1 MDPLTNLTLAAL
13 IFAAAVLYSS
23 VGHAGASGYLAAMAL
38 VGVAPA
44 FMKPTALT
52 LNILVATVGTYKF
65 ARAGCFDWRL
75 FWPFAVMSI
84 PLAFV
89 GGWIQLPGIY
99 YRPIVGAVLL
109 FAAVRLAFAS
119 TQKPGEPVPTNLPP
133 LPIAMLVGG
142 AIGLLSGLTGV
153 GGGIFLSPVILFAGW
168 AGPRVTSGVSVT
180 FILVNSIAGLL
191 GQQLANVAQIPSE
204 VVYWG
209 VAALAGGWIG
219 AELGSRRLNT
229 TWFRR
234 LLSVVLVIAG
244 IKLAFPQKVTTLP
257 PAESSPAVTSSTP
270 ADN

>member
-1 MDPLTNLTLAAL
+1 LDTLSTLTLAVL
-13 IFAAAVLYSS
+13 IFAAAVLYAS

-44 FMKPTALT
+44 MMKPTALV
-52 LNILVATVGTYKF
+52 LNILVATVGTYKYS
-65 ARAGCFDWRL
+65 RAGCFDWRL
-75 FWPFAVMSI
+75 FWPLAVASV

-119 TQKPGEPVPTNLPP
+119 TQKSGEPTPTNPPP
-133 LPIAMLVGG
+133 LPVAMLIGG

-191 GQQLANVAQIPSE
+191 GQQLANVAKIESN
-204 VVYWG
+204 VVYLG
-209 VAALAGGWIG
+209 IAALAGGWIG

-234 LLSVVLVIAG
+234 LLSIVLVIAG
-244 IKLAFPQKVTTLP
+244 FKLVFA
-257 PAESSPAVTSSTP
+257 AG
-270 ADN
+270 